1 MIVHDGTRGPGAVP
15 HFKDIAQQALKHTS
29 YFSMG
34 IDRADYDNDGHP
46 DLCVLDM
53 TPGEHKLNKENMASM
68 APGQFD
74 AMTANGMH
82 HQYMINT
89 LQHNNGD
96 GTWSEVAQRAGVD
109 RTDWSWAP
117 LFVDLDNDGWKDLF
131 VTNGIT
137 RDVGNN
143 DFRDQVRKFSGASS
157 KQVSFEPL
165 LELAPTHVPEKM
177 VFRNAHD
184 LTFTKVMDEWGYPQ

>member
-1 MIVHDGTRGPGAVP
+1 MAVVPPGAVP
-15 HFKDIAQQALKHTS
+15 HFTDIAQQVLKHTS

-34 IDRADYDNDGHP
+34 IDRADYDNDGNA

-74 AMTANGMH
+74 AMVANGMG

-96 GTWSEVAQRAGVD
+96 GTWSELAQMASMD

-117 LFVDLDNDGWKDLF
+117 LFVDLDNDGWKGLRHQRHHARCGQQRF
-131 VTNGIT
+131 PRLRCG
-137 RDVGNN
+137 
-143 DFRDQVRKFSGASS
+143 S
-157 KQVSFEPL
+157 
-165 LELAPTHVPEKM
+165 
-177 VFRNAHD
+177 
-184 LTFTKVMDEWGYPQ
+184 